1 MAQFKEAV
9 LTRKGIAL
17 LAKAQAEEK
26 TISFTRAV
34 TGNGTYEDGEDISQR
49 TELKS
54 YQQEFAPTTIARQN
68 ETNVYVRFSITNNP
82 SYGALQHGYYVT
94 EIGLMAMDPDDG
106 EILYGI
112 AIAEEDKA
120 DYLPAYN
127 NLLPAVIGV
136 DFLIEVDNAEEVIIT
151 TDLSA
156 YATNADLNAKG
167 DRIAFDGKTNTLFL
181 KANGVEIS
189 RCVISFDDVDLSSY
203 VKKTELAK
211 TLADYAKTEDLDP
224 YAKTED
230 LAPYAKTE
238 DLAPYAKTEDLG
250 VFALKTELEDYA
262 KTEDLQGFATTGDL
276 TTGLQTKADHV
287 SFDKNTKTLSL
298 LSGETQIDSALIE
311 IESGDTGSLATEQ
324 EVQELGEELIHD
336 AGGTVDDNARVAE
349 EDEVEDAIE
358 NLDNI

>member
-34 TGNGTYEDGEDISQR
+34 TGSGEYEEGEDLASR
-49 TELKS
+49 TELKE
-54 YQQEFAPTTIARQN
+54 YQQEFAPTTIQRQN

-82 SYGALQHGYYVT
+82 SYGALVHGYYVT
-94 EIGLMAMDPDDG
+94 EIGLMAMDPDEG

-112 AIAEEDKA
+112 AIADDDKT

-136 DFLIEVDNAEEVIIT
+136 DFLIEVDNAESVTIT

-156 YATNADLNAKG
+156 YATNADLNAKA
-167 DRIAFDGKTNTLFL
+167 DHIAWDEENNKLQL
-181 KANGVEIS
+181 KANGEIIS
-189 RCVISFDDVDLSSY
+189 ECVITFDDIDLS
-203 VKKTELAK
+203 A
-211 TLADYAKTEDLDP
+211 YAKKASLNVDFNDQTNIL
-224 YAKTED
+224 
-230 LAPYAKTE
+230 
-238 DLAPYAKTEDLG
+238 
-250 VFALKTELEDYA
+250 ALKHGDEVLSETEIPAGGGSVDA
-262 KTEDLQGFATTGDL
+262 
-276 TTGLQTKADHV
+276 
-287 SFDKNTKTLSL
+287 
-298 LSGETQIDSALIE
+298 
-311 IESGDTGSLATEQ
+311 SLATEE
-324 EVQELGEELIHD
+324 EVQALGEELIRD

-349 EDEVEDAIE
+349 DDEVEDAIE